1 MKCAQHGSQCAI
13 CQAADTHNVRSSCS
27 TSDAEPGNEVDDM
40 CYASLPRTLCVP
52 CTVREC
58 LERKRVGWVGGWFR
72 ELSVSAIGEVTRP
85 SSRGRTSELSTFDE
99 GFEGG
104 YLEKKRK

>member
-1 MKCAQHGSQCAI
+1 
-13 CQAADTHNVRSSCS
+13 
-27 TSDAEPGNEVDDM
+27 M

-104 YLEKKRK
+104 YFGKEKKIGSTEVITCGIVFLKTALSH